1 MFIKQCN
8 ELNSILPELFEVTN
22 DYTEL
27 LLTLSFTNEDGII
40 AKLLRYIDEEMFD
53 VNSGGQVE
61 IIGWLYQAYN
71 AVPKEKLINSK
82 KVYLNNEI
90 PYVTQIFT
98 PEWIVKYMVENTI
111 LSLCKIDTGKQ
122 FEYYINDK
130 NTEKLPVE
138 NIKFLDP
145 CMGSG
150 HILVYAFDVFMD
162 LYLAAGYDKRDAAIA
177 ILKNNLYGLD
187 IDKRAY
193 QLTYFSLI
201 MKARQFNRRIFSND
215 ITLNVYQ
222 IITFKGNF
230 WKYI

>member
-1 MFIKQCN
+1 
-8 ELNSILPELFEVTN
+8 
-22 DYTEL
+22 
-27 LLTLSFTNEDGII
+27 
-40 AKLLRYIDEEMFD
+40 
-53 VNSGGQVE
+53 
-61 IIGWLYQAYN
+61 
-71 AVPKEKLINSK
+71 
-82 KVYLNNEI
+82 
-90 PYVTQIFT
+90 
-98 PEWIVKYMVENTI
+98 
-111 LSLCKIDTGKQ
+111 
-122 FEYYINDK
+122 
-130 NTEKLPVE
+130 
-138 NIKFLDP
+138 
-145 CMGSG
+145 
-150 HILVYAFDVFMD
+150 MD

>member
-1 MFIKQCN
+1 MAKGVAASQG
-8 ELNSILPELFEVTN
+8 
-22 DYTEL
+22 Y
-27 LLTLSFTNEDGII
+27 GI
-40 AKLLRYIDEEMFD
+40 
-53 VNSGGQVE
+53 GQV
-61 IIGWLYQAYN
+61 III
-71 AVPKEKLINSK
+71 KEASLDFQRVTISDVEAEK
-82 KVYLNNEI
+82 KRLADA
-90 PYVTQIFT
+90 
-98 PEWIVKYMVENTI
+98 
-111 LSLCKIDTGKQ
+111 L
-122 FEYYINDK
+122 
-130 NTEKLPVE
+130 
-138 NIKFLDP
+138 
-145 CMGSG
+145 
-150 HILVYAFDVFMD
+150 DVFMD